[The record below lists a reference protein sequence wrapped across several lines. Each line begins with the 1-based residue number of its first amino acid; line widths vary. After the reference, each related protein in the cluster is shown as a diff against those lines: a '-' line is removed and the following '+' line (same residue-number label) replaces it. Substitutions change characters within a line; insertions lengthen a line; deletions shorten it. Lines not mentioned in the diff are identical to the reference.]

1 MKRIIILCLSLA
13 LLLACVPTPEQEY
26 VVNKS
31 DDVLEEKLHAT
42 PIPSSEDTVD
52 AVPSEVSE
60 PDAPH
65 TGEATAAP
73 EQILQQ
79 TFPSHWDDT
88 IAVTDTLSVTID
100 ASVVTRA
107 DGVYPVYRSKER
119 DFTQTEILS
128 LLNTLLPKPVKRL
141 SGAVTKEM
149 VGAQIESF
157 NEQAARWQQWRAKG
171 SPENERPDGE
181 ELTDEEIAIILDEYA
196 EQLRLAPERDEEQ
209 QVSEFDPTPLRAVYG
224 LEDGRTVTVVA
235 ADSTVAFSLGSGNIY
250 TQAQHDRDLQFPMEA
265 EYDVNGWLPVTQSQ
279 ETAEKTLWE
288 TLNKIGVE
296 GFAIV
301 SAQGA
306 NMIRSDGRASEASG
320 WLFEL
325 ARDFGG
331 YPLEPSAKADGR
343 IKYAEGDGFEANAP
357 IPKERIRIMVSED
370 GVIDFMYGS
379 PKQIVRVVNENVEL
393 LPFDEIREKAING
406 LKYAFAGY
414 GSGEN
419 YQASFTVFKV
429 VLTVYT
435 LRIRGEDGYYE
446 MPCWLLLF
454 DHTLESGDY
463 TSGVALGKQYRA
475 LVINAVDG
483 SIVNPRLGY

>member
-1 MKRIIILCLSLA
+1 MKRLIVLLLSLA

-42 PIPSSEDTVD
+42 PIPVAEDTVD
-52 AVPSEVSE
+52 TVPSEVSE
-60 PDAPH
+60 TDAPQ
-65 TGEATAAP
+65 TEETAAP
-73 EQILQQ
+73 KETLRQ
-79 TFPSHWDDT
+79 TFPAHWNDT

-100 ASVVTRA
+100 APVVTRA
-107 DGVYPVYRSKER
+107 DGVYPVYRSKAR
-119 DFTQTEILS
+119 DFTQEEILS
-128 LLNTLLPKPVKRL
+128 ILNTLLPKPVKRL
-141 SGAVTKEM
+141 SGAMTKEM

-209 QVSEFDPTPLRAVYG
+209 PVAEYDPTLLRAVYG
-224 LEDGRTVTVVA
+224 LENGKTVTVIA
-235 ADSTVAFSLGSGNIY
+235 GESMTGFSLGSGNIY
-250 TQAQHDRDLQFPMEA
+250 TQAEHDRDLQFPGEA
-265 EYDVNGWLPVTQSQ
+265 EYDVNGWLPVTLKR
-279 ETAEKTLWE
+279 EAAEKMLWE
-288 TLNKIGVE
+288 TLDRIDIT
-296 GFAIV
+296 GFVIV

-325 ARDFGG
+325 VRDFGG

-370 GVIDFMYGS
+370 GVVDFTYGS
-379 PKQIVRVVNENVEL
+379 PKQIVRAVNENVEL
-393 LPFDEIREKAING
+393 LPFDAIREKAING
-406 LKYAFAGY
+406 LRFAFAGY

-419 YQASFTVFKV
+419 YQASFTVFKA

-454 DHTLESGDY
+454 DHTLASGDY
-463 TSGVALGKQYRA
+463 TFGDALGRQYRA

-483 SIVNPRLGY
+483 SIVNPWLGY

>member
-1 MKRIIILCLSLA
+1 MKRLIVLLLSLA
-13 LLLACVPTPEQEY
+13 LLIACVPTPEQEY

-42 PIPSSEDTVD
+42 PIPVSEDLVD
-52 AVPSEVSE
+52 AASSTQ
-60 PDAPH
+60 
-65 TGEATAAP
+65 TGEMTEAP
-73 EQILQQ
+73 EQPLRQ
-79 TFPSHWDDT
+79 TFPAHWNDT
-88 IAVTDTLSVTID
+88 IAVTDTLSVMID
-100 ASVVTRA
+100 APVVTRA
-107 DGVYPVYRSKER
+107 DGVYPVYRSKSR
-119 DFTQTEILS
+119 DFTKPEILS
-128 LLNTLLPKPVKRL
+128 ILNALLPKPVKRL
-141 SGAVTKEM
+141 SGAMTKEM

-209 QVSEFDPTPLRAVYG
+209 PVTEYDPALLRAVYG
-224 LEDGRTVTVVA
+224 LENGKTVTVIA
-235 ADSTVAFSLGSGNIY
+235 GESMIGFSFGSGNIY
-250 TQAQHDRDLQFPMEA
+250 TQAEHDRDLQFPGEA
-265 EYDVNGWLPVTQSQ
+265 EYDVNGWLPVDMTR
-279 ETAEKTLWE
+279 EAAEKTLWE
-288 TLNKIGVE
+288 ALDRIGVE

-357 IPKERIRIMVSED
+357 IPKERIRIMVAED
-370 GVIDFMYGS
+370 GVVDFTYGS
-379 PKQIVRVVNENVEL
+379 PKQIVRAVNENVEL
-393 LPFDEIREKAING
+393 LPFDAIREKAING
-406 LKYAFAGY
+406 LRFAFAGY

-419 YQASFTVFKV
+419 YQASFTVFKA

-435 LRIRGEDGYYE
+435 LRIRGEDGYCE

-454 DHTLESGDY
+454 DHTLASGDY
-463 TSGVALGKQYRA
+463 TSGDALGRQYRA

>member
-1 MKRIIILCLSLA
+1 MKRILVSLLA
-13 LLLACVPTPEQEY
+13 LLMMIACQPTPAQEY

-42 PIPSSEDTVD
+42 PIPAAEDTVD
-52 AVPSEVSE
+52 AVPSEVSK
-60 PDAPH
+60 PDAPQ
-65 TGEATAAP
+65 TNEVTAAP
-73 EQILQQ
+73 EQILRQ
-79 TFPSHWDDT
+79 TFPAYWNDT

-100 ASVVTRA
+100 APVITRA
-107 DGVYPVYRSKER
+107 DGVYPVYRSKAWG
-119 DFTQTEILS
+119 FTQAEFLT

-171 SPENERPDGE
+171 SPEKERPDGE

-209 QVSEFDPTPLRAVYG
+209 QVSEYDPTPLRAVYG

-235 ADSTVAFSLGSGNIY
+235 TDSTVAFSLGSGNIY
-250 TQAQHDRDLQFPMEA
+250 TQAEHDRDLQFPSGA
-265 EYDVNGWLPVTQSQ
+265 EYDVNGWLPVKQSRKA
-279 ETAEKTLWE
+279 AEKTLWE
-288 TLNKIGVE
+288 TLNKINVE

-306 NMIRSDGRASEASG
+306 NMIRSNGRASETSG

-370 GVIDFMYGS
+370 GVVDFSYDS
-379 PKQIVRVVNENVEL
+379 PKQIVRVVNENVQL
-393 LPFDEIREKAING
+393 LPFDEIRERAING
-406 LKYAFAGY
+406 LRFAFAGY
-414 GSGEN
+414 GLTWLDN
-419 YQASFTVFKV
+419 P
-429 VLTVYT
+429 VLTAPK
-435 LRIRGEDGYYE
+435 D
-446 MPCWLLLF
+446 PPP
-454 DHTLESGDY
+454 
-463 TSGVALGKQYRA
+463 
-475 LVINAVDG
+475 
-483 SIVNPRLGY
+483 IVPQKE

>member
-1 MKRIIILCLSLA
+1 MKRLIVLLLSLA

-42 PIPSSEDTVD
+42 PIPVAEDTVD
-52 AVPSEVSE
+52 TVPSEVSE
-60 PDAPH
+60 PDAPQ
-65 TGEATAAP
+65 TEETAAP
-73 EQILQQ
+73 KETLRQ
-79 TFPSHWDDT
+79 TFPAHWNNT

-100 ASVVTRA
+100 APVVTRE
-107 DGVYPVYRSKER
+107 DGVYPVYRSKAQ
-119 DFTQTEILS
+119 DFTQAEILS
-128 LLNTLLPKPVKRL
+128 ILNTLLPKPVKRL
-141 SGAVTKEM
+141 SGAMTKEM

-181 ELTDEEIAIILDEYA
+181 ELSDEEIAIILDEYA

-209 QVSEFDPTPLRAVYG
+209 PVAEYDPTLLRAVYG
-224 LEDGRTVTVVA
+224 FSDGRTATVVA
-235 ADSTVAFSLGSGNIY
+235 TDSTVAFSLGSGNIY
-250 TQAQHDRDLQFPMEA
+250 TQAEHDRDLQFPGGA
-265 EYDVNGWLPVTQSQ
+265 EYDVNGWLPVTLKR
-279 ETAEKTLWE
+279 EAAEKMLWE
-288 TLNKIGVE
+288 TLDRIDIT

-325 ARDFGG
+325 VRDFGG

-343 IKYAEGDGFEANAP
+343 IKYAEGDGLEANAP
-357 IPKERIRIMVSED
+357 IPKEKIRIMVAED
-370 GVIDFMYGS
+370 GVVDFTYGS
-379 PKQIVRVVNENVEL
+379 PKQIVRTVNENVEL
-393 LPFDEIREKAING
+393 LPFDAIREKAING

-419 YQASFTVFKV
+419 YQASFTVFKA

-435 LRIRGEDGYYE
+435 LRIRNEDGYYE

-454 DHTLESGDY
+454 DHTLASGDY
-463 TSGVALGKQYRA
+463 TSGDALGRQYRA